1 MANKNKIGR
10 KCWILLLQIFLVFL
24 SISCSDDS
32 SPTTPNL
39 TMHEKLQKA
48 LDDGIIKYNGKG
60 ISVAII
66 IPDQDMW
73 IGTKGISHESTP
85 ITEEM
90 IFSAGSITK
99 TFTAC
104 TIMQLAEENKISL
117 SDPISKWI
125 SNYKNIDSNITIKQL
140 LNHTNGIY
148 DIADNEQLFEMIFS
162 NPDKILTIEEILSK
176 YVREPNFIRGTGWQ
190 YSNTGYLILRMII
203 RKATNSTIADEY
215 RNRFLTTLNLN
226 RTYLAPEE
234 NLISP
239 VAHGWH
245 DLDDDGIE
253 EELYENSMTSFY
265 SLAGGG
271 IFTTAKDLA
280 NWANALFHN
289 RTAINPEILEQMT
302 NFYALITNEELL
314 SGYGLGIE
322 RFNSELFDGLEIW
335 GHGGDPVGY
344 AAGCFYIP
352 KYGVSIGI
360 MDNTG
365 DGRSM
370 NVIFDVIKILVE
382 AL

>member
-73 IGTKGISHESTP
+73 IGTTP

-148 DIADNEQLFEMIFS
+148 DIADNEQLFEMKKS
-162 NPDKILTIEEILSK
+162 
-176 YVREPNFIRGTGWQ
+176 
-190 YSNTGYLILRMII
+190 
-203 RKATNSTIADEY
+203 
-215 RNRFLTTLNLN
+215 
-226 RTYLAPEE
+226 
-234 NLISP
+234 
-239 VAHGWH
+239 
-245 DLDDDGIE
+245 
-253 EELYENSMTSFY
+253 
-265 SLAGGG
+265 
-271 IFTTAKDLA
+271 
-280 NWANALFHN
+280 
-289 RTAINPEILEQMT
+289 
-302 NFYALITNEELL
+302 
-314 SGYGLGIE
+314 
-322 RFNSELFDGLEIW
+322 
-335 GHGGDPVGY
+335 
-344 AAGCFYIP
+344 
-352 KYGVSIGI
+352 
-360 MDNTG
+360 
-365 DGRSM
+365 
-370 NVIFDVIKILVE
+370 
-382 AL
+382 